1 MGRDERGSAMDT
13 AQSPQVY
20 ISYSRRNKDFADTLY
35 RQLTNTGLNVWIDT
49 ESVPYGSDWQQVS
62 RDALRNMCVLAVVI
76 TPASVGSEGVR
87 FEWTTALALSVPI
100 LPIYE
105 MPIFEVSVMGLVDFV
120 TRFVHFKGYGKVHL
134 VGNSL
139 GGHVAQLYVLQHPE
153 KVKTLLLTGSSGL
166 FENSLGDAYP
176 RKGDYEYV
184 RKKAA
189 ATFYNPAFATKELVD
204 EVYAV
209 VNDRARAL
217 RMVVLAKSAL
227 RHNLRERVPELTLP
241 VCLIWGKEDSVTPAF
256 VGEAFHKLLKNAEL
270 HLIEQCGHAPM
281 MEHPERFNQ
290 IMERFLDNH
299 S

>member
-1 MGRDERGSAMDT
+1 MTLDVKEE
-13 AQSPQVY
+13 QSFKY
-20 ISYSRRNKDFADTLY
+20 IETGTGEPIVLLHGLFGGYGNFDAILHHFAPKYRILVPKFPLYELEVADTTVEGMVKYIEDFIAFKNL
-35 RQLTNTGLNVWIDT
+35 
-49 ESVPYGSDWQQVS
+49 S
-62 RDALRNMCVLAVVI
+62 RI
-76 TPASVGSEGVR
+76 
-87 FEWTTALALSVPI
+87 
-100 LPIYE
+100 
-105 MPIFEVSVMGLVDFV
+105 
-120 TRFVHFKGYGKVHL
+120 HL